1 MTKQNLV
8 LLSGL
13 LLVVILAFISSIA
26 TCNVDNKKIKKI
38 DKQIDKIDSQIVIKE
53 KVIDSLTVVI
63 NFKDSLI
70 ALKKEDIKL
79 IKPKYDKKIQDITS
93 LPSDSI
99 SLFLTNRYKAN

>member
-13 LLVVILAFISSIA
+13 LLVVILAFISSIT

-70 ALKKEDIKL
+70 ALKKEDVKL